1 MNQPKV
7 FFLNLGC
14 PKNLVDSE
22 ILMGH
27 LQARG
32 AVIVDDASAASDIV
46 INTCGFIEDAKRES
60 IETILEAVQFKKAGN
75 RRVFVTGCLSQRYKS
90 DLQKEIPEVD
100 GFFGARNIPQIA
112 DELSQRLG
120 LQPLKGSRKERLV
133 STGPGYAYLKI
144 AEGCNNTCSF
154 CAIPL
159 IRGPHI
165 SRPEP
170 EILEEAR
177 RLTGAGVQELVIISQ
192 DTTYYGKDLRDGS
205 SLVHLL
211 GKLSDIPTVRWL
223 RLMYTYPDR
232 ISDELIDLMAE
243 RENICPYIDVP
254 IQHISDKILSKMRR
268 GSRREKIERLIDR
281 LRTKVPEIAI
291 RTSVMVGFP
300 GETDADFQ
308 ELLEFVEDAQFDHLG
323 IFQFSQEENTI
334 SFDLPN
340 QVPASVKRER
350 FELLQSIQQE
360 IAFQK
365 NQILVGK
372 TTDVLIDQF
381 DLERKAY
388 LGRTKWDAP
397 EIDSQVVLQG
407 DYIIGGIFPVAIV
420 SASEAEFIGRAPE
433 TIEK

>member
-1 MNQPKV
+1 VTLPKV
-7 FFLNLGC
+7 FFINLGC

-32 AVIVDDASAASDIV
+32 ALIVDDANAASDIV
-46 INTCGFIEDAKRES
+46 VNTCGFIEDAKRES
-60 IETILEAVQFKKAGN
+60 IETILEAVQFKKTGDK
-75 RRVFVTGCLSQRYKS
+75 RVFVTGCLSQRYRS
-90 DLQKEIPEVD
+90 DLQREIPEVD
-100 GFFGARNIPQIA
+100 GFFGAQNIPQVA
-112 DELSQRLG
+112 DELSRHLG
-120 LQPLKGSRKERLV
+120 LEPLKSSCEERLV

-144 AEGCNNTCSF
+144 AEGCDNTCSF

-159 IRGPHI
+159 IRGRHV
-165 SRPEP
+165 SRPEA
-170 EILEEAR
+170 EILQEAWG
-177 RLTGAGVQELVIISQ
+177 LTEAGVQELVIVSQ
-192 DTTYYGKDLRDGS
+192 DTTYYGKDLHDGS

-223 RLMYTYPDR
+223 RLLYTYPDR
-232 ISDELIDLMAE
+232 ISDDLIDLMAD

-254 IQHISDKILSKMRR
+254 IQHISDTVLSRMRR
-268 GSRREKIERLIDR
+268 GSRRERIERLIDR
-281 LRTKVPEIAI
+281 LRTKIPEIAI

-308 ELLEFVEDAQFDHLG
+308 ELLEFVEDVQFDHLG
-323 IFQFSQEENTI
+323 IFQFSREENTI
-334 SFDLPN
+334 SFGFSD

-350 FELLQSIQQE
+350 FELLQSVQQE
-360 IAFQK
+360 IALQK
-365 NQILVGK
+365 NQNFVGK
-372 TTDVLIDQF
+372 TVDVLVDQF

-388 LGRTKWDAP
+388 LGRTQWDAP

-407 DYIIGGIFPVAIV
+407 DYVVGGIFPVTIV